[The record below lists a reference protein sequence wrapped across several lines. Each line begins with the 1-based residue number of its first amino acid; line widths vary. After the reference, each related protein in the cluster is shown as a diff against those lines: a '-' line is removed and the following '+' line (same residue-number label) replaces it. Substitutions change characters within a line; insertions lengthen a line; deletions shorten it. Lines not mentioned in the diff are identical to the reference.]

1 MSLMQF
7 APFFYASLLVRL
19 FMGTANICLHLE
31 RFDPKEL
38 PYVSYQNRNNSWGL
52 NISRFYH
59 GLSLYADILPLA
71 IAQGKTNSVSSYN

>member
-52 NISRFYH
+52 EYIV
-59 GLSLYADILPLA
+59 ILPRVVPLCRYFTPRYRS
-71 IAQGKTNSVSSYN
+71 GVKYLS